1 MNELINVHMRFSSF
15 LTIHPEFVC
24 RLFILKIKKSI
35 WYLKLGFLG
44 SNSDTEISI

>member
-1 MNELINVHMRFSSF
+1 MRFSSF
-15 LTIHPEFVC
+15 LTINLEFVC

-44 SNSDTEISI
+44 SNFDTEISI